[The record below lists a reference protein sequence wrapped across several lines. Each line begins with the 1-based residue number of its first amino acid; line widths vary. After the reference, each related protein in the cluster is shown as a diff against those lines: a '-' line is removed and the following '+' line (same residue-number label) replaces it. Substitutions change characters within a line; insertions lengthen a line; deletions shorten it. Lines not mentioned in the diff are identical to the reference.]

1 MAASARSYY
10 VRGHMRTLHRVGA
23 YAGTAIAFGLASWFS
38 IKFGSG
44 GLWHGLEPASI
55 AVAATKQPKGPYDL
69 TKLTAVNETLK
80 TIREKY
86 VDPTRVRPREMLLS
100 ALNRVQQDV
109 AQVIVLHDEGSP
121 EVTIRV
127 ETAEKKL
134 RVDNVQGPWDVAAKL
149 REAFAFLQEN
159 LKGTELD
166 LREIEYAAC
175 NGMLHTLDPHSVFL
189 SPEAYRDMNQSTSG
203 KFGGLGIV
211 ISLRDQMLTVMNPMP
226 GTPAGKAGL
235 KRYDRIVKINSEST
249 LNMPLDDAVRRLRGD
264 PNTKVTI
271 WVRRAGEGGWAG
283 DKKFEITRQVI
294 SVRSVDPARLL
305 DGGVGYIRLKQFQS
319 KSVHEIEA
327 ALADFK
333 TKEPNLKGL
342 VLDLRGNP
350 GGLLDQAVKI
360 ADLFLK
366 QGVIV
371 ATVGASEGRE
381 EKAAKG
387 PGTEPDYPI
396 VVLVSGNSAS
406 ASEIVAGALKN
417 LDRALI
423 VGQTTFGKG
432 SVQLVFNDITPERA
446 ALKLTIAQYLTP
458 GDESIQSVGIAPD
471 IELDPVTVDD
481 KEMDLYSRGK
491 FIRER
496 DLSSHLS
503 NARAR
508 EGQKPAETIRYH
520 FPESERAAFRERG
533 GELDDAFE
541 ADFSIRLA
549 RELALKMPPGRGRKE
564 QLRAVH
570 DFLVGVQKD
579 ELSKAAADLAKMGVD
594 WSEPPAGADLGPTPK
609 DYEVKIET
617 DRPGNE
623 VRAGEAMK
631 LSVTVKN
638 NGKDPV
644 YQLRAQT
651 HADSGY
657 YDGKELVF
665 GKVLPGQ
672 SKTAS
677 VPVGF
682 CDVEGR
688 KPGSTAPTPKDAP
701 RVCRIP
707 KDSVSR
713 QDGVRVKFDSAG
725 DHAPAEIEVRPTIR
739 ALDRPVFAY
748 TYELVD
754 NRGSSNGDGRV
765 QKGEGLT
772 LYLTVKN
779 VGKGRSYE
787 TQANLRNLSG
797 DGVLLGEG
805 RFDISNMQPG
815 DTRRVAFS
823 FDVLPTIEDAEVKVE
838 LSVGDRDLREVATEK
853 LRLPIESPAPLA
865 ALSGGAKARDK
876 GAALVESPST
886 AARPFGRLAAGAVA
900 KVLGRSGE
908 FVKVEVGKAR
918 FAFVRES
925 ELEVGG
931 AAPAEAPE
939 FEPLLHRSP
948 PLVEVAPAAL
958 ATRDGKIK
966 ILGVATDNDR
976 ILDAYM
982 FVNARK
988 VFYRSNKGGADP
1000 LRLPID
1006 VEVPLR
1012 PGTNYLRFVA
1022 RETPETV
1029 TQRVFVVRRDGANG
1043 ELLATPKTEEALF
1056 DDLSN
1061 E

>member
-1 MAASARSYY
+1 
-10 VRGHMRTLHRVGA
+10 MRTLHRVGA

-44 GLWHGLEPASI
+44 GLWRGLEPGSI

-69 TKLTAVNETLK
+69 TKLSAVNETLK

-86 VDPTRVRPREMLLS
+86 VDPSRVRPREMLLS
-100 ALNRVQQDV
+100 ALNRIQQDV

-121 EVTIRV
+121 EVTVRV
-127 ETAEKKL
+127 ETAERKF
-134 RVDNVQGPWDVAAKL
+134 RVDNVQGPWDVSAKL
-149 REAFAFLQEN
+149 REVFAFLQEN
-159 LKGTELD
+159 LRGTELD

-189 SPEAYRDMNQSTSG
+189 SPEAYKEMNQSTAG

-211 ISLRDQMLTVMNPMP
+211 ISLRDQMLTVMSPMP
-226 GTPAGKAGL
+226 GTPAGRAGL

-264 PNTKVTI
+264 PQSKVTI
-271 WVRRAGEGGWAG
+271 WVRREGEGGWAG
-283 DKKFEITRQVI
+283 DKKFELTREII

-305 DGGVGYIRLKQFQS
+305 DGGVGYVRLKQFQS

-342 VLDLRGNP
+342 VLDLRGYP
-350 GGLLDQAVKI
+350 GGLLDQAVRI

-366 QGVIV
+366 RGVIV
-371 ATVGASEGRE
+371 ATVGAAEGRE
-381 EKAAKG
+381 EKSAKA

-432 SVQLVFNDITPERA
+432 SVQLVFNDVTPERA

-471 IELDPVTVDD
+471 IELDPVTVDE

-491 FIRER
+491 IVRER

-508 EGQKPAETIRYH
+508 EGQKPAETVRYYL
-520 FPESERAAFRERG
+520 PEAERAALRERG
-533 GELDDAFE
+533 GELDDSFE

-549 RELALKMPPGRGRKE
+549 RELALKMPPGQGRKE

-570 DFLVGVQKD
+570 DFLAGVQKD
-579 ELSKAAADLAKMGVD
+579 ELAKAAADLSKMGVD
-594 WSEPPAGADLGPTPK
+594 WAEPPAGADVGPTAK
-609 DYEVKIET
+609 DYEVKVET

-651 HADSGY
+651 QADSGY

-665 GKVLPGQ
+665 GKLLPGQ
-672 SKTAS
+672 SKTAT

-707 KDSVSR
+707 KDAVSR
-713 QDGVRVKFDSAG
+713 QDGVRIKFESAG
-725 DHAPAEIEVRPTIR
+725 DHAPAEVEVRPTIR
-739 ALDRPVFAY
+739 ALDRPMFAY
-748 TYELVD
+748 AYEVVD
-754 NRGSSNGDGRV
+754 NRGAANGDGRV
-765 QKGEGLT
+765 QKGEGVT
-772 LYLTVKN
+772 LYLKVRN
-779 VGKGRSYE
+779 VGKGRSHE

-797 DGVLLGEG
+797 DSVLLGEG

-815 DTRRVAFS
+815 DTRRVAFT
-823 FDVLPTIEDAEVKVE
+823 FDVQPAVEGAELKLE
-838 LSVGDRDLREVATEK
+838 LSVADRDLREIATEK
-853 LRLPIESPAPLA
+853 LKLLIEPAAPVTP
-865 ALSGGAKARDK
+865 LSGGAKARDA
-876 GAALVESPST
+876 GALLVESPS
-886 AARPFGRLAAGAVA
+886 AAPRPFGKLAAGTVA

-908 FVKVEVGKAR
+908 FLKIELGKAR
-918 FAFVRES
+918 FGFVKEADV
-925 ELEVGG
+925 ELG
-931 AAPAEAPE
+931 APAPAEPAA
-939 FEPLLHRSP
+939 FEDLLQRSP

-966 ILGVATDNDR
+966 IVGFASDSDR

-1000 LRLPID
+1000 TRLPID
-1006 VEVPLR
+1006 LEVPLR

-1029 TQRVFVVRRDGANG
+1029 TQRVFVVRRDGAHG

-1056 DDLSN
+1056 DDLSGD
-1061 E
+1061 